1 MELKEFLG
9 TAYNDYNLVIALDNG
24 NPVEGRII
32 RDRFQELCETNN
44 LEIVVFHSLRHLST
58 GYKLKMTNGDIKSV
72 QGDTGHPEAEMV
84 MDVYSRVIDEDRR
97 LNAKKLDEQFY
108 GSLDESK
115 EKSVS
120 SKDDFFT
127 NLVEFMSDETNRQRL
142 QDMLS
147 LANG

>member
-1 MELKEFLG
+1 
-9 TAYNDYNLVIALDNG
+9 
-24 NPVEGRII
+24 
-32 RDRFQELCETNN
+32 
-44 LEIVVFHSLRHLST
+44 
-58 GYKLKMTNGDIKSV
+58 
-72 QGDTGHPEAEMV
+72 

-97 LNAKKLDEQFY
+97 LNAKKVDEQVY